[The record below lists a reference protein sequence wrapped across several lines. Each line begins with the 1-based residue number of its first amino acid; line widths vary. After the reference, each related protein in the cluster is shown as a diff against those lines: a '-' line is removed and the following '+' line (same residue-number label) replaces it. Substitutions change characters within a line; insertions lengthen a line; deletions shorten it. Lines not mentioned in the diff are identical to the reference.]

1 MFFDQRYWIEPWD
14 DRKFLAEVFKYF
26 QGGALVLLEGDLE
39 YFHFQDILGFTTR
52 ISEPFAP
59 QASDAKEKI
68 VLPLEQSTYEQILER
83 ILPSNRFKKA
93 IDAMQIVK
101 EGDIRFMTGDNF
113 HHECISMHAETP
125 KDFLESLRLRFIIK
139 RFYLLERSA
148 R

>member
-1 MFFDQRYWIEPWD
+1 MFFDQRYWIEPRD

-39 YFHFQDILGFTTR
+39 HFHFQDILGFTTR

-83 ILPSNRFKKA
+83 ILPSNRFKKTIEA
-93 IDAMQIVK
+93 IQIVK

-113 HHECISMHAETP
+113 HHECISIHAETS
-125 KDFLESLRLRFIIK
+125 KNFLESLRLRFIIK